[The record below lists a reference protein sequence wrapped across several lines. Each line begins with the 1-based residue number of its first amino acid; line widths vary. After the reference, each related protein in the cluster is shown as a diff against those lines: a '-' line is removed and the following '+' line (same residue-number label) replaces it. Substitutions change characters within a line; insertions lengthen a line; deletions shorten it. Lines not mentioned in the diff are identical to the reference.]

1 MNGKIFLSWTFF
13 LLCPLAKRK
22 NIFSLMFY
30 IKTKAKQQGMTE
42 IRGLWPGTF
51 ERVRDRALMH
61 VIDANLNNK
70 SLQLKPKWTLY
81 IGR

>member
-13 LLCPLAKRK
+13 LLYPLAKRK

-42 IRGLWPGTF
+42 IRGLWPGDF
-51 ERVRDRALMH
+51 WARSRQGSDACDR
-61 VIDANLNNK
+61 
-70 SLQLKPKWTLY
+70 
-81 IGR
+81 R